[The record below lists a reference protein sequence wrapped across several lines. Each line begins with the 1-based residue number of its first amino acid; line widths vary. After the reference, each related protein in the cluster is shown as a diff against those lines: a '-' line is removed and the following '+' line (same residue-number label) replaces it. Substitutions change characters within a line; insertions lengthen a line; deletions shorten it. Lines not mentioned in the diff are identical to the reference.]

1 MPDLTA
7 PAAVRRLDMPESVP
21 YVGDLTVRGGERQLE
36 KAPAAP
42 DLELLDATYA
52 NTHVFPPPP
61 YALKAFDEAASGA
74 GMTYTPYVGD
84 RGVIE
89 HVATNVNEEFGIHT
103 TGSAGVILTPGTQSA
118 LFLALSA
125 IVEPGDTVVLPD
137 PDYLST
143 ERTLRYLGA
152 AVERVPLIQRADG
165 YADLDRDILRAV
177 CAASNVKLLIFSNPN
192 NPTGAVYSPET
203 LELIAE
209 EAQSGDFWVLAD
221 ELYCRLVYDT
231 SYYGH
236 LSTFEGMQHRTIT
249 TLGPSK
255 TESLSGYR
263 LGVGVAPTEIIERME
278 DIQSI
283 AALRAPA
290 YAQHV
295 LSHWIA
301 EDRDYVSD
309 RIAQYAH
316 LRDVTVEILNNSGL
330 FEVIA
335 SRGTS
340 YLFPKVLTSAST
352 QQVALALKEQAG
364 VVVNPGYQFGPR
376 GDGHIRLCIAQDESV
391 WRDRLERMI
400 QTVKTL

>member
-7 PAAVRRLDMPESVP
+7 PSAVRRLDMPETVS
-21 YVGDLTVRGGERQLE
+21 YVGGMTVRGGERQLE
-36 KAPAAP
+36 RAHSAHGRY
-42 DLELLDATYA
+42 LLDATYA
-52 NTHVFPPPP
+52 DTHVFPAPP
-61 YALKAFDEAASGA
+61 YALEAFEEAASGG

-84 RGVIE
+84 KGVID
-89 HVATNVNEEFGIHT
+89 HVSANVNEAFGIRT
-103 TGSAGVILTPGTQSA
+103 TGGSGTILTPGTQSA

-125 IVEPGDTVVLPD
+125 LIEPGDTVVLPD

-165 YADLDRDILRAV
+165 YAELDVETFRNI
-177 CAASNVKLLIFSNPN
+177 CASSTVKLVIFSNPN
-192 NPTGAVYSPET
+192 NPTGAVYAPET

-209 EAQSGDFWVLAD
+209 EARARDFWVLAD
-221 ELYCRLVYDT
+221 QLYCRLVYDN

-236 LSTFEGMQHRTIT
+236 ISCFDGMEERTIT

-263 LGVGVAPTEIIERME
+263 LGVGVAPVEIIERME

-301 EDRDYVSD
+301 EDKEYVAT
-309 RIAQYAH
+309 RISEYAH
-316 LRDVTVEILNNSGL
+316 LRDVTVEFLNDSGV

-340 YLFPKVLTSAST
+340 YVFPKVLTDGST
-352 QQVALALKEQAG
+352 QQVALALKEKAG
-364 VVVNPGYQFGPR
+364 VVVNPGYQFGKR
-376 GDGHIRLCIAQDESV
+376 GDGHIRLCVAQDESV
-391 WRDRLERMI
+391 WLDKLERMAR
-400 QTVKTL
+400 TVREL